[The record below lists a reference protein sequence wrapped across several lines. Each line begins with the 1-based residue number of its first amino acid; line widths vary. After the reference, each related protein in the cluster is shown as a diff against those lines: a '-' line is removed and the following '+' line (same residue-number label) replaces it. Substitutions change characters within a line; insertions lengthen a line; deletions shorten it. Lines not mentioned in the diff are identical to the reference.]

1 MSGYTPKLLKG
12 RNKIREEKKETREL
26 SFL

>member
-1 MSGYTPKLLKG
+1 MSGYTLKLLKG

-26 SFL
+26 NSL